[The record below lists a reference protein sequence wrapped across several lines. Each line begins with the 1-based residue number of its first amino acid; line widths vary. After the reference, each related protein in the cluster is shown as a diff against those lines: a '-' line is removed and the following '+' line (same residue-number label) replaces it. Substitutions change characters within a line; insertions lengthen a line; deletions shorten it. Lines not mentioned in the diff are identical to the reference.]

1 MTNVTLDRLYDGY
14 LFSCAGH
21 AGYAAAGAD
30 VVCAGVSALCM
41 ALRER
46 LTTLCDEGIAEMRR
60 LDVRNGEVTAEF
72 GYLGEKRE
80 DLLLT
85 ATVET
90 VMAGLRA
97 MAARYPEHV
106 AVDE

>member
-21 AGYAAAGAD
+21 AGYAAKGKD

-41 ALRER
+41 ALLER
-46 LTTLCDEGIAEMRR
+46 LAVLCDEGVAEMRR
-60 LDVRNGEVTAEF
+60 LDVREGEVTAEF
-72 GYLGEKRE
+72 GYVGEKRE

-85 ATVET
+85 AAVET

-97 MAARYPEHV
+97 IAARYPEHV